1 MFKTSRLAN
10 ELHFQTSDSLTPIRD
25 YENDYF
31 HSNDD
36 KLPTFQR
43 VQSQSNRFRISN
55 PYRHMSNISH
65 KRPSSLDLTGIDE
78 GNNRPAKKMTPSP
91 LNTSLFDKIISLKTP
106 TNSSQLN
113 QQQSATSSL
122 GSHYDEKDE
131 IIFFQIIRQIYESE
145 INYIETMQMAT
156 GVYRKSLHNHSNFKN
171 KIIKQKSSD
180 EILLFGN
187 IDTIASISKIFVSS
201 LTKII
206 STNTVHGQLDDQFWN
221 QLIHDGALLENIYD
235 SFDIGNLFEQ
245 HLHRIKATY
254 LNYFVTER
262 KQLQLYEK
270 LKAENTHV
278 FQKWTEYCLKRC
290 QFTKLEYILK
300 RPKERLQEWIG
311 LLNSIMDSDDI
322 ETVLSKEIIE
332 KINQALINYKDFSCQ
347 VEKEILEYNGV
358 NNKNYDYSLTPMEI
372 IHDYEH
378 SHDNATEH
386 DEINTENN
394 MKTIN
399 NANLTSSSYYP
410 KQLTDRSIVHPLKKN
425 KSQHSSAL
433 ENTFDPHEYKGSLP
447 ENIVKF
453 KKIFKDLNK
462 LRNLFCK
469 IDFLTLID
477 SNIQNVKKW
486 MELAHCEE
494 IIENGLE
501 PLWPHIHN
509 DSKLLL
515 PMSSEYLDELN
526 KIKEKITILKLTEFE
541 VGIMIPLNQ
550 LLKASCKIRHNLKD
564 LKTLKKDYIIY
575 LKEKKTNVYDVKRD
589 VIGKHYE
596 QLQSTID
603 RDLPIFI
610 NLVNQLVELIILNY
624 NKLMMKFFQTM
635 ASGDKYLQKD
645 VSLSSVQSGS
655 ALHLDILQHYSDS
668 RHYTK
673 KLVRDNWNFPCDP
686 SASKPLRRLFEL

>member
-10 ELHFQTSDSLTPIRD
+10 ELHFPTSDSLTPIRD

-55 PYRHMSNISH
+55 PYRHMSNISN
-65 KRPSSLDLTGIDE
+65 KRPASLDLTGIDE
-78 GNNRPAKKMTPSP
+78 NNTRPAKKMTPSP

-106 TNSSQLN
+106 INSSQLN
-113 QQQSATSSL
+113 QPQSALSSM

-131 IIFFQIIRQIYESE
+131 ITFFQIIRQLYESE
-145 INYIETMQMAT
+145 ITYIETMQMAT
-156 GVYRKSLHNHSNFKN
+156 GVYRKSLHNHSSFKN

-201 LTKII
+201 LTKIL
-206 STNTVHGQLDDQFWN
+206 STTNPHGHLNDQFWK
-221 QLIHDGALLENIYD
+221 QLFQDGTLLENLYD

-262 KQLQLYEK
+262 KQLILYEG
-270 LKAENTHV
+270 LKATNSHV

-300 RPKERLQEWIG
+300 RPKLRLQEWIG
-311 LLNSIMDSDDI
+311 LLDSIVNSDDI

-332 KINQALINYKDFSCQ
+332 KINQTLINYKDFSCQ
-347 VEKEILEYNGV
+347 VEKEIVEYNGV

-372 IHDYEH
+372 IHGYEH
-378 SHDNATEH
+378 SHGNVTEQ
-386 DEINTENN
+386 DDI
-394 MKTIN
+394 K
-399 NANLTSSSYYP
+399 ANDDVKLMANVNPSSSSYYS
-410 KQLTDRSIVHPLKKN
+410 KQPTITSVVQPLKIDS
-425 KSQHSSAL
+425 SQQSYEP
-433 ENTFDPHEYKGSLP
+433 ENTFDPHKYKGSLP

-453 KKIFKDLNK
+453 KKIFKDLNR

-469 IDFLTLID
+469 MDFLSLID

-486 MELAHCEE
+486 MEVANCED
-494 IIENGLE
+494 IIEEGTGPN
-501 PLWPHIHN
+501 WPHHYN
-509 DSKLLL
+509 DNKLLL

-564 LKTLKKDYIIY
+564 LKSLKKDYIIY

-624 NKLMMKFFQTM
+624 NKLMMKFFETM
-635 ASGDKYLQKD
+635 ASGNKYLQKD
-645 VSLSSVQSGS
+645 VSLSSVQTGS
-655 ALHLDILQHYSDS
+655 SLHLDILQHYSDS

-673 KLVRDNWNFPCDP
+673 KLVRDNWKFPCDP